1 MPTSDELL
9 RSRGL
14 RVTGQRLAVLA
25 AVAREPHATAEA
37 ITDSVR
43 RELGAI
49 SVQGVYDA
57 LGALTDAGLVRRI
70 EPAGSPALFECRV
83 DDNHHHLIC
92 RTCGRV
98 TDVDC
103 AVGAAPCLT
112 PADDFGFEIEEAE
125 VVYWGRCATCRTEGR
140 A

>member
-25 AVAREPHATAEA
+25 AVAREPHATADA
-37 ITDSVR
+37 ITASVR

>member
-1 MPTSDELL
+1 MPSSDELL

-25 AVAREPHATAEA
+25 AVAREPHTTAEA
-37 ITDSVR
+37 VTDSVR

-70 EPAGSPALFECRV
+70 EPAGSPALFEARV

-92 RTCGRV
+92 RDCGRV

-103 AVGAAPCLT
+103 AVGTAPCLT

>member
-57 LGALTDAGLVRRI
+57 PGALTDAGLVRRI

>member
-1 MPTSDELL
+1 MPSSDELL

-25 AVAREPHATAEA
+25 AVVREPHATADA

-70 EPAGSPALFECRV
+70 EPAGSPALFEARV

-92 RTCGRV
+92 RVCGRV